1 MKRMWRRI
9 SDNFEVI
16 LGASIGCGIG
26 GIIGPTVVTA
36 AMGDLKIIWALA
48 SGWSCFVLTF
58 VIAAILVAL
67 KK

>member
-1 MKRMWRRI
+1 MKKFWRRVI
-9 SDNFEVI
+9 DNFEPI

-36 AMGDLKIIWALA
+36 ALGDLKVTWALA

-58 VIAAILVAL
+58 VILAILVAI